1 MDFTTRLHQDLREAL
16 KAGRKV
22 EASTLRLLLSAVKN
36 REVEKRGH
44 LTEPEILQLIV
55 KECQQRREAIGQ
67 FREGGREDL
76 VRKETAELEVLLC
89 FLPKA
94 MTPEE
99 LLAKVRETI
108 AATGASSVKD
118 MGKVMASLMPQ
129 VAGRAD
135 GSEVSRLVRQELS
148 GGG

>member
-1 MDFTTRLHQDLREAL
+1 MALKARLQQDLEAAL

-22 EASTLRLLLSAVKN
+22 EVSTLRLLLSAVKN
-36 REVEKRGH
+36 REVEKRGQ
-44 LTEPEILQLIV
+44 LTEPEFLQIIV
-55 KECQQRREAIGQ
+55 KECSQRRDAIQQ
-67 FREGGREDL
+67 FRQGGREDL
-76 VRKETAELEVLLC
+76 VLQEEAELQILEK

-94 MTPEE
+94 LTPEE
-99 LLAKVRETI
+99 LSAKVGEAI

-118 MGKVMASLMPQ
+118 MGRVMAYLMPE

-135 GSEVSRLVRQELS
+135 GKIVSQIVRQELS

>member
-1 MDFTTRLHQDLREAL
+1 MDLKARLQQDLRGAL
-16 KAGRKV
+16 KARGKI
-22 EASTLRLLLSAVKN
+22 ETSTLRLLLHAIKS
-36 REVEKRGH
+36 REVEKRGE

-55 KECQQRREAIGQ
+55 KECNQRRDSIEQ
-67 FREGGREDL
+67 FRRGGREDL
-76 VRKETAELEVLLC
+76 ALKEEAELDFLEK

-99 LLAKVRETI
+99 LLSNVREAI
-108 AATGASSVKD
+108 AATGAASVKD
-118 MGKVMASLMPQ
+118 VGKVMAHLMPR

-135 GSEVSRLVRQELS
+135 GKAVSQLVRQELA